1 MKSFIISS
9 IIILVP
15 LIKFDVFI
23 YPTLDYF
30 GKYVFVLAL
39 NLVPF
44 WIANMLFNL
53 ENEKLQKILPILW
66 AVFTGGIFCFISTL

>member
-1 MKSFIISS
+1 MKEKIILIAGY
-9 IIILVP
+9 IIILIG

-39 NLVPF
+39 NIVPF
-44 WIANMLFNL
+44 WISWEIYKKNRWFSLVFA
-53 ENEKLQKILPILW
+53 ILLGF
-66 AVFTGGIFCFISTL
+66 VFYEMG

>member
-1 MKSFIISS
+1 MKEKIILIAGY
-9 IIILVP
+9 IIILIG

-39 NLVPF
+39 NIAPF
-44 WIANMLFNL
+44 WISWEIYKKNRWFSLVFA
-53 ENEKLQKILPILW
+53 ILLGF
-66 AVFTGGIFCFISTL
+66 VFYEMG